1 MEDENNLKRNP
12 KKMINVYI
20 LEVLKKY
27 SDADHHLKQQ
37 DIINYIKKDFDV
49 DTERKAISVNIS
61 RLVEFGYDIVRQ
73 NGYFLREREFDDSE
87 LRLLIDSVLFSRN
100 IPTSQAKDL
109 IEKLQKLSSQ
119 YFSLKV
125 KHVANLNALEHT
137 DNKQFFYNIELLDE
151 AIENGNQVMF
161 IYNKYGENKKLC
173 PRKSQKT
180 LFNPYQMVASNG
192 RYYVIGNVD
201 KYDGA
206 SYYRLDKISDIKIVR
221 NSKVKPMKKVE
232 GLEKG
237 LNLPKHMAEHI
248 YMFSGKSEKV
258 FFKVDKSR
266 LDDIVDWFGTDF
278 KIRKKLEDE
287 YIISVDV
294 NTNAMY
300 YWALQ
305 YGDYVEI
312 LKPESLRNKMLES
325 ISAMQNKYSLD
336 ADLEQ
341 YNLSPKPRK
350 KKNKKTD
357 TDTDTEVE
365 VEVEEVEE
373 EITE

>member
-1 MEDENNLKRNP
+1 
-12 KKMINVYI
+12 
-20 LEVLKKY
+20 
-27 SDADHHLKQQ
+27 
-37 DIINYIKKDFDV
+37 
-49 DTERKAISVNIS
+49 
-61 RLVEFGYDIVRQ
+61 
-73 NGYFLREREFDDSE
+73 
-87 LRLLIDSVLFSRN
+87 
-100 IPTSQAKDL
+100 
-109 IEKLQKLSSQ
+109 
-119 YFSLKV
+119 
-125 KHVANLNALEHT
+125 LNALEHT

-325 ISAMQNKYSLD
+325 VSAMQNKYSLD